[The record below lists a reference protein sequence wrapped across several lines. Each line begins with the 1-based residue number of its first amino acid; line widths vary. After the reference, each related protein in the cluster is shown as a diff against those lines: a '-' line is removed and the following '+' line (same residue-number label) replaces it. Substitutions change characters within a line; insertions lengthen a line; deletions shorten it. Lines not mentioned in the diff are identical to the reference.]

1 MYLAVIR
8 LHASDTVRAHSETA
22 REAEAAM
29 AMTAGAETGTETAK
43 DPVVIVGGGM
53 AGLACAYRLVTAGVP
68 VRLIEASREFGGRV
82 HTTMYDGLPVDDG
95 FQVLF
100 RAYPETRRLMDDV
113 GFSKD
118 RLRYYDRGAI
128 CYTYGVPFTFGADP
142 RALVA
147 FPLMTLADKTRLGL
161 LAAAVLRTSNSD
173 IWNDTEDEPTETYLR
188 RFGFSKDAIEQF
200 FRPFF
205 AGILLNPSLDT
216 SSKDFRFI
224 YRMLVSGGTF
234 TTPEGIGAIPAQ
246 IAAAI
251 RARGGILD
259 TQTGVRRLLLSE
271 DRTRVTGI
279 SVLRVGGGVE
289 EITARAVVVALPGPE
304 AQRLF
309 AEVDPAVANHIPV
322 AGLASTTVAWKLS
335 RPLYREKKILLNVD
349 ALAGQRRME
358 RGFHLAGQITNISHP
373 DGTGRGHVLIVASV
387 AEACADAHYR
397 TEELPREALATLAK
411 WFPRS
416 GVEADAELLDVRYIP
431 FAQFAQ
437 PPGTRE
443 RLPANL
449 TRLPN
454 LIAAGEYTEYSSVEG
469 AVVSGTRAAEHLRA
483 ALTRTR

>member
-1 MYLAVIR
+1 MAAL
-8 LHASDTVRAHSETA
+8 A
-22 REAEAAM
+22 REAEAVM
-29 AMTAGAETGTETAK
+29 VMTAGAGTAMATN
-43 DPVVIVGGGM
+43 PVVIVGGGM

-68 VRLIEASREFGGRV
+68 VRLIEASHEFGGRV

-118 RLRYYDRGAI
+118 CLRYYDRGAI

-161 LAAAVLRTSNSD
+161 LAASVLRTSNSD

-246 IAAAI
+246 IAGAI

-259 TQTGVRRLLLSE
+259 TQTGVRKLLLSE
-271 DRTRVTGI
+271 DRSRVTGV
-279 SVLRVGGGVE
+279 SVLHGGNGAAETGAQAVVAE
-289 EITARAVVVALPGPE
+289 KITARAVVVALPGPE
-304 AQRLF
+304 ARRLL
-309 AEVDPAVANHIPV
+309 AEIDPAVANHIPV

-387 AEACADAHYR
+387 AEACADEHYR

-454 LIAAGEYTEYSSVEG
+454 LIAAGEYTESSSIEG

-483 ALTRTR
+483 ALARVRE

>member
-1 MYLAVIR
+1 MV
-8 LHASDTVRAHSETA
+8 
-22 REAEAAM
+22 
-29 AMTAGAETGTETAK
+29 MTAGAGTATVT

-68 VRLIEASREFGGRV
+68 VRLIEASHEFGGRV

-142 RALVA
+142 RALA
-147 FPLMTLADKTRLGL
+147 TFPLMTLADKTRLGL
-161 LAAAVLRTSNSD
+161 LAASVLRTSNND

-259 TQTGVRRLLLSE
+259 TQTGVRKLLLSE
-271 DRTRVTGI
+271 DRSRVTGV
-279 SVLRVGGGVE
+279 SVLHGGNGAAETGAQAVVAE
-289 EITARAVVVALPGPE
+289 KIAARAVVVALPSPE
-304 AQRLF
+304 ARRLL
-309 AEVDPAVANHIPV
+309 AEADPAVANHIPV

-349 ALAGQRRME
+349 ALAGQQRME

-387 AEACADAHYR
+387 AEACADEHYR

-416 GVEADAELLDVRYIP
+416 DVEADAELLDVRYIP

-454 LIAAGEYTEYSSVEG
+454 LIAAGEYTESSSIEG

-483 ALTRTR
+483 ALARVRE